1 MKRYLLT
8 FFLVFCALTSFA
20 QSHRYYCEVKGY
32 EKGVKS
38 KIKPVF
44 DLGEKV
50 SKELWNCKC
59 RKLKFVDEN
68 GKRIKFRS
76 IVDTANFMS
85 ERGWILQEAYAAAYS
100 SKTFV
105 KHWIFYKEA
114 NDLNDVKEGLMR
126 KKDYRRAQ
134 KMNE

>member
-44 DLGEKV
+44 DFGEKV
-50 SKELWNCKC
+50 SKELWNCKS
-59 RKLKFVDEN
+59 RKLKFVDED

-85 ERGWILQEAYAAAYS
+85 ERGWDLQEAYSAAYS
-100 SKTFV
+100 SKTSV

-114 NDLNDVKEGLMR
+114 IDINDVKEGLMR
-126 KKDYRRAQ
+126 KKDYRKAQ
-134 KMNE
+134 KINE